1 MGVLIRY
8 LKAGHGRIRTN
19 NGQVKHKWE
28 LGPNTVGMIG
38 VQFNVKNTDETRDV
52 KYVTVHIVCKNMV
65 GDVLGKET
73 FRVEG
78 PLTANKNVSNNN
90 LLNAIGN
97 RLMRNDVT
105 VEKEAL
111 WHAQSYCT
119 LEVTGDVIV
128 EYMDGTIEKIDS
140 NTATYDPSA
149 EEGARKIK
157 SFKGFKR
164 SSEGK
169 ILGGVCSAIGKRL
182 EVTPWIFRILFIL
195 LQPCGF
201 FIYIILCLIFPKE

>member
-8 LKAGHGRIRTN
+8 LKAGHGRKEIV
-19 NGQVKHKWE
+19 NGRVKDKWE
-28 LGPNTVGMIG
+28 MGPNTVGLIG

-52 KYVTVHIVCKNMV
+52 KYVAVNIICKNMV
-65 GDVLGKET
+65 GDVIGEKA

-78 PLTANKNVSNNN
+78 PLTANKNVSDNK

-97 RLMRNDVT
+97 QLRMNEIT
-105 VEKEAL
+105 VKREAL
-111 WHAQSYCT
+111 WRAQSYCT
-119 LEVTGDVIV
+119 LEVAGDVIV

-169 ILGGVCSAIGKRL
+169 ILGGVCAAIGKRL

-195 LQPCGF
+195 LQPFGIF
-201 FIYIILCLIFPKE
+201 TYAILCIIFSKE

>member
-8 LKAGHGRIRTN
+8 LKAGHGRVRTI
-19 NGQVKHKWE
+19 NGQVKDKWE

-38 VQFNVKNTDETRDV
+38 VQFNVKNTDETRDI

-65 GDVLGKET
+65 GDVIGEKT

-78 PLTANKNVSNNN
+78 PLSANKNVSDNK

-97 RLMRNDVT
+97 KLLMNDVT
-105 VEKEAL
+105 VKKESL

-119 LEVTGDVIV
+119 LEVAGDVIV

-140 NTATYDPSA
+140 NTATYDPST

-164 SSEGK
+164 SSEGN
-169 ILGGVCSAIGKRL
+169 ILGGVCAAIGKRL

-195 LQPCGF
+195 LQPFGF
-201 FIYIILCLIFPKE
+201 FSYIILCLIFPKE